1 MTCSDQIDTKTF
13 GFITK
18 IRPRRVL
25 IIDEQK
31 GLAAAFPLFIM
42 DGTRRYNGVV
52 GFPDV
57 PQQAGV
63 GQLQNMVTMEVSGIR
78 GGRIHE
84 VEVFPFVTIPY
95 GLGNGWTPGSG
106 R

>member
-1 MTCSDQIDTKTF
+1 
-13 GFITK
+13 
-18 IRPRRVL
+18 
-25 IIDEQK
+25 
-31 GLAAAFPLFIM
+31 M
-42 DGTRRYNGVV
+42 DGSRRYKGMV
-52 GFPDV
+52 GFPEV
-57 PQQAGV
+57 QQGGV
-63 GQLQNMVTMEVSGIR
+63 GQLQNMVTMESFGIR